1 MTWLNRGGRRPGF
14 RPVLLCILPSG
25 PVFSGS
31 ANGFPAKKDYIWVK
45 VIFLGLSAF
54 FMEENVGLM
63 DQKVRIAVGA
73 VLGLLSLGILFT
85 SMIPLPEVASPVL
98 GVVSIIL
105 LATGY
110 FRKCALY
117 QVLGISTNE
126 K

>member
-1 MTWLNRGGRRPGF
+1 
-14 RPVLLCILPSG
+14 
-25 PVFSGS
+25 
-31 ANGFPAKKDYIWVK
+31 
-45 VIFLGLSAF
+45 
-54 FMEENVGLM
+54 MEENVGLM